1 MATIIAVH
9 GNGGGGERFMLIGP
23 VLEQLD
29 DAIALHAPTLPGF
42 GGRPLGA
49 ITDLDGLADALAT
62 EVRSVDGPRIL
73 LGHGI
78 GGSVAL
84 HLLARDPAIADGLI
98 LHAPVGTRLDTR
110 WFPRLMRPS
119 WIRRLVPRV
128 IATPLARPVLRRLA
142 LRQVDPHVADRVLA
156 AYGRAEAFGRM
167 FEWLTA
173 DWFGRLPVQA
183 DLPAIVLW
191 GQRDGVLDADQRGD
205 YHRLLPRSRE
215 VTVPDWGHFPML
227 DRPEAYART
236 IAALT
241 RELIDR
247 SRGLPGT
254 GADSGRSEPTGSPEP
269 RGATTTAAGAML
281 PLGAGAPTPDGVGPK
296 AALLDRCA
304 TAGLPVPP
312 GMLVRDVRPERCR
325 TLGALLAA
333 WGLGDR
339 LAVRS
344 AFPVEDGG
352 SRSHAGAF
360 RTHLDVPGDDPNALA
375 NALSDV
381 ADSATTSDIEVART
395 DVLVMRMVAATRAG
409 VAFTQRDH
417 EDDLVDHVAG
427 LADAMVA
434 GRDAGERTSLPKLRP
449 LERGP
454 RGWQGRL
461 QRLLRDVRRELG
473 EHDWDIEWADDG
485 RTCWLV
491 QVRPITAP
499 VFRDEALT
507 LANHREILPD
517 LPSRLTTSVI
527 ADAAPELFGYWRGFD
542 RSLPAERH
550 FTEVIAGRPVI
561 NLSLLTDTMRIL
573 GLPTRFVTDSMG
585 GASDVAVGFAPARL
599 LRKAPNLI
607 LLGADQLRAVGNGR
621 RAARRIAAAAADPGD
636 DLSTAVETFRQVY
649 IDLITGMFALTTAIS
664 GPLAILDR
672 LGVAGVLH
680 TRQRTAGTRVI
691 ADLAPLRDLV
701 RSRPDLADRI
711 RSGDVP
717 SDDPAFARSWERY
730 LALHGHR
737 GIYESDLARPRYR
750 EDPAPLLD
758 ALLHARDLPGPAAM
772 PRRARL
778 VWPLW
783 RQASR
788 AITARED
795 LRSDAMRVFERLR
808 RHLLDLADEAVGRGD
823 LPDRD
828 AIWDLTVDELRAL
841 RQGASYTASFL
852 ADRRRDIAELADY
865 RLPDLLH
872 RSDDIGSYRRGRHR
886 LTATTVGPLQGL
898 GLTAGEAT
906 GTVWLVDEPAPVP
919 DELRGSDVVLVT
931 RGVDAGWVGVFGQV
945 AAVVVET
952 GGELSHGSII
962 LRETGVPAV
971 TNVADATARLT
982 TGDRVRVHAPSGS
995 IHLLDR

>member
-1 MATIIAVH
+1 MATIVAVH
-9 GNGGGGERFMLIGP
+9 GNGGGGERFTLVGP
-23 VLEQLD
+23 SLD
-29 DAIALHAPTLPGF
+29 HLPDITLHAPTLPGF

-49 ITDLDGLADALAT
+49 VEDLDGLADALCT

-84 HLLARDPAIADGLI
+84 HLLARDPDVADGLI

-119 WIRRLVPRV
+119 WIRNLVPRV
-128 IATPLARPVLRRLA
+128 IANPLARPILRRLA
-142 LRQVDPHVADRVLA
+142 LRQVDPEVADRVLA
-156 AYGRAEAFGRM
+156 AYGRAEAFGKM

-173 DWFGRLPVQA
+173 DWFDRLPVQP
-183 DLPAIVLW
+183 DLPAVVLW

-205 YHRLLPRSRE
+205 YQRLLPRSRE

-227 DRPEAYART
+227 DRPDAYART
-236 IAALT
+236 IAALA

-247 SRGLPGT
+247 AQGGPGT
-254 GADSGRSEPTGSPEP
+254 TSGRTDADQTSGSSI
-269 RGATTTAAGAML
+269 TSGAML
-281 PLGAGAPTPDGVGPK
+281 PLGGGSPATDSIGPK

-304 TAGLPVPP
+304 TAGLAVPP
-312 GMLVRDVRPERCR
+312 GMIVRDVHPDRCGP
-325 TLGALLAA
+325 LGALLAA

-344 AFPVEDGG
+344 AFPVEDGV
-352 SRSHAGAF
+352 SRSLAGTF
-360 RTHLDVPGDDPNALA
+360 RTHLDVPGNDPDALA
-375 NALSDV
+375 RALADV
-381 ADSATTSDIEVART
+381 ADSATDSDIEVART

-427 LADAMVA
+427 LADALVA
-434 GRDAGERTSLPKLRP
+434 GREAGERTTLPKLRP
-449 LERGP
+449 LERG
-454 RGWQGRL
+454 RGQWQGRL

-485 RTCWLV
+485 QRCWLV

-499 VFRDEALT
+499 VARDEALT

-517 LPSRLTTSVI
+517 LPSRFTTSVV

-542 RSLPAERH
+542 RSLSADRH
-550 FTEVIAGRPVI
+550 FTEVVAGRPVI

-585 GASDVAVGFAPARL
+585 GSSDVSVGFAPARL
-599 LRKAPNLI
+599 LRKAPNLVA
-607 LLGADQLRAVGNGR
+607 LGIDQLRAVGNGR
-621 RAARRIAAAAADPGD
+621 RAAQRIRRAAADPGH
-636 DLSTAVETFRQVY
+636 DLPAAVETFRTVY
-649 IDLITGMFALTTAIS
+649 IELITGMFALTTAIS
-664 GPLAILDR
+664 GPLAVLDR

-691 ADLAPLRDLV
+691 ADLGPLRELV
-701 RSRPDLADRI
+701 RSRPELADRI
-711 RSGDVP
+711 RSDDLP
-717 SDDPAFARSWERY
+717 TDDPAFGRSWERY

-758 ALLHARDLPGPAAM
+758 ALLHTRDLSAPADV
-772 PRRARL
+772 PLRARL

-788 AITARED
+788 AITAREE

-808 RHLLDLADEAVGRGD
+808 RHLLQLADEAVQRGQ

-828 AIWDLTVDELRAL
+828 AIWDLTIDELRAL
-841 RQGASYTASFL
+841 RQDTSYTAPFL
-852 ADRRRDIAELADY
+852 ADRRRDIAALAAY

-872 RSDDIGSYRRGRHR
+872 RSDDIESYRRDRQASSA
-886 LTATTVGPLQGL
+886 ATTGPLRGL
-898 GLTAGEAT
+898 GLTAGEVT
-906 GTVWLVDEPAPVP
+906 GTVWLVDEPTPVP
-919 DELRGSDVVLVT
+919 DELRGTDVVLVT

-945 AAVVVET
+945 AAVIVET

-971 TNVADATARLT
+971 TNVADATARLA
-982 TGDRVRVHAPSGS
+982 TGDRVRVHVPSGS
-995 IHLLDR
+995 IHLADR

>member
-1 MATIIAVH
+1 MVTIIAVH
-9 GNGGGGERFMLIGP
+9 GNGGGGERFTLIGP
-23 VLEQLD
+23 HLEQMD
-29 DAIALHAPTLPGF
+29 DTVSLHAPTLPGF
-42 GGRPLGA
+42 GGLPLGRVD
-49 ITDLDGLADALAT
+49 DLDALADALAT
-62 EVRSVDGPRIL
+62 EVRSVEGPRIL

-84 HLLARDPAIADGLI
+84 HLLGRDPAVADGLI

-119 WIRRLVPRV
+119 WIRNLVPRV
-128 IATPLARPVLRRLA
+128 IANPLARPILRRLA
-142 LRQVDPHVADRVLA
+142 LRQVDPDVADRVLA
-156 AYGRAEAFGRM
+156 AYGRAEAFGKM

-173 DWFGRLPVQA
+173 EWFDGLPVQA

-205 YHRLLPRSRE
+205 YHRLLPRARE

-236 IAALT
+236 IAALA
-241 RELIDR
+241 RELVDPTE
-247 SRGLPGT
+247 SARG
-254 GADSGRSEPTGSPEP
+254 
-269 RGATTTAAGAML
+269 TTADAGAML
-281 PLGAGAPTPDGVGPK
+281 PLGGGAPAPAGIGAK

-312 GMLVRDVRPERCR
+312 GMIVRDVHPDRCGP
-325 TLGALLAA
+325 LGAQVAA
-333 WGLGDR
+333 WGLGDH
-339 LAVRS
+339 LAIRS

-352 SRSHAGAF
+352 SRSHAGVF
-360 RTHLDVPGDDPNALA
+360 RTHLDVPGDDPAALA
-375 NALSDV
+375 DALADV
-381 ADSATTSDIEVART
+381 SRSAGTSDIEVART

-409 VAFTQRDH
+409 VAFTERDH

-427 LADAMVA
+427 LADGLVA
-434 GRDAGERTSLPKLRP
+434 GREAGERTTLAKLRA
-449 LERGP
+449 LERGHP
-454 RGWQGRL
+454 GWRGRL

-485 RTCWLV
+485 RRCWLV

-499 VFRDEALT
+499 VARDEALT

-517 LPSRLTTSVI
+517 LPSRFTTSVI
-527 ADAAPELFGYWRGFD
+527 ADAAPELFGYWRRFD
-542 RSLPAERH
+542 RSLPADRH
-550 FTEVIAGRPVI
+550 FTEVVAGRPVI

-573 GLPTRFVTDSMG
+573 GLPTRFVTASMG
-585 GASDVAVGFAPARL
+585 GSSDVAIGFAPVRL

-607 LLGADQLRAVGNGR
+607 ALGVDQLRAVGNGR
-621 RAARRIAAAAADPGD
+621 RAARRLTQLAVDPGD
-636 DLSTAVETFRQVY
+636 DLPGAVETFRRVY
-649 IDLITGMFALTTAIS
+649 IELITGMFALTTAIS
-664 GPLAILDR
+664 APLAVLDR
-672 LGVAGVLH
+672 LGVAAVLH

-691 ADLAPLRDLV
+691 ADLAPLRELV
-701 RSRPDLADRI
+701 RSRPGLAVRI
-711 RSGDVP
+711 RSGDLP
-717 SDDPAFARSWERY
+717 TDDPVFARSWHRY

-750 EDPAPLLD
+750 EDPRPLLD
-758 ALLHARDLPGPAAM
+758 ALQHGRDLPAPVAV
-772 PRRARL
+772 PLRARM

-783 RQASR
+783 LQARR
-788 AITARED
+788 AISAREE

-808 RHLLDLADEAVGRGD
+808 RHLLQLADEAVRCGQ
-823 LPDRD
+823 LSDRD
-828 AIWDLTVDELRAL
+828 ALWDLTIDEIRAL
-841 RQGASYTASFL
+841 GQGASYPAPFL
-852 ADRRRDIAELADY
+852 AERRRDIAALAEH

-872 RSDDIGSYRRGRHR
+872 RSDDLGSYRRDRR
-886 LTATTVGPLQGL
+886 APSPATSEPLRGL
-898 GLTAGEAT
+898 GLTAGQVT
-906 GTVWLVDEPAPVP
+906 GTVWLVDEPTPLP
-919 DELRGSDVVLVT
+919 DELRDTEVVLVT
-931 RGVDAGWVGVFGQV
+931 RGVDAGWGGMFGQI

-971 TNVADATARLT
+971 TNVADATSRLA
-982 TGDRVRVHAPSGS
+982 TGDRVRVHVPSGS

>member
-9 GNGGGGERFMLIGP
+9 GNGGGGERFTLVGP
-23 VLEQLD
+23 VLEHLSD
-29 DAIALHAPTLPGF
+29 DITLHAPTLPGF

-49 ITDLDGLADALAT
+49 IDDLDGLTDALAT
-62 EVRSVDGPRIL
+62 EVRSVVGPRIL

-84 HLLARDPAIADGLI
+84 HLLAREPDIADGLI

-110 WFPRLMRPS
+110 WFPRVMRPS
-119 WIRRLVPRV
+119 WIRSLVPRV
-128 IATPLARPVLRRLA
+128 IANPVARPVLRRLA
-142 LRQVDPHVADRVLA
+142 LRQVDPEVANRVLA
-156 AYGRAEAFGRM
+156 AYGRAEAFGKM

-173 DWFGRLPVQA
+173 DWFDALPVQA

-191 GQRDGVLDADQRGD
+191 GQRDGVLDAEQRGD

-227 DRPEAYART
+227 DRPEEYART
-236 IAALT
+236 VAALA
-241 RELIDR
+241 RELID
-247 SRGLPGT
+247 
-254 GADSGRSEPTGSPEP
+254 GAEGVGGPTADN
-269 RGATTTAAGAML
+269 GAVL
-281 PLGAGAPTPDGVGPK
+281 PLGGGSPTPDSIGPK

-304 TAGLPVPP
+304 TAGLAVPP
-312 GMLVRDVRPERCR
+312 GVIVRDVHPARCG
-325 TLGALLAA
+325 TPAALLAA

-344 AFPVEDGG
+344 AFPSEDGDVQ
-352 SRSHAGAF
+352 SLAGAF
-360 RTHLDVPGDDPNALA
+360 RTHLDVPGDDPDALA
-375 NALSDV
+375 EALADV
-381 ADSATTSDIEVART
+381 AASATDCDTEVART
-395 DVLVMRMVAATRAG
+395 DVLVLRMVAATRAG

-417 EDDLVDHVAG
+417 EDDLIDHVAG
-427 LADAMVA
+427 LADGLTA
-434 GRDAGERTSLPKLRP
+434 GRETGDRTTLPKLRP
-449 LERGP
+449 LERGQ
-454 RGWQGRL
+454 RGWRGRL
-461 QRLLRDVRRELG
+461 QGLLRDVRRELG

-485 RTCWLV
+485 RCCWLV

-499 VFRDEALT
+499 VARDEALT

-517 LPSRLTTSVI
+517 LPSRFTTSMV

-542 RSLPAERH
+542 RSLPADRH
-550 FTEVIAGRPVI
+550 FTEVVAGRPVI

-585 GASDVAVGFAPARL
+585 GSSDVAVGAAPARL
-599 LRKAPNLI
+599 LRKAPNLVA
-607 LLGADQLRAVGNGR
+607 LGLDQLRAVGNGR
-621 RAARRIAAAAADPGD
+621 RAARRITHLAADPGD
-636 DLSTAVETFRQVY
+636 DLPAAVETFRQVY

-664 GPLAILDR
+664 GPLAVLDR
-672 LGVAGVLH
+672 LGLAGILH
-680 TRQRTAGTRVI
+680 TRQRTAGTRII

-701 RSRPDLADRI
+701 RSRPELAERLRCGDL
-711 RSGDVP
+711 P
-717 SDDPAFARSWERY
+717 TDDPAFARSWERY

-758 ALLHARDLPGPAAM
+758 ALLHARDLPTPAAV
-772 PRRARL
+772 PLRARL

-788 AITARED
+788 AMAARED

-808 RHLLDLADEAVGRGD
+808 RHLLQLADEAVESGR
-823 LPDRD
+823 LADRD
-828 AIWDLTVDELRAL
+828 AIWDLTIDELRAL
-841 RQGASYTASFL
+841 GRGASYPAPFM
-852 ADRRRDIAELADY
+852 ADRRRDIAALANY

-872 RSDDIGSYRRGRHR
+872 RSDDIESYHRDRRAA
-886 LTATTVGPLQGL
+886 ATTAGGLRGL
-898 GLTAGEAT
+898 GLTAGEVT
-906 GTVWLVDEPAPVP
+906 GTVWLVDEPTPVP
-919 DELRGSDVVLVT
+919 DELRGTDVVLVT

-945 AAVVVET
+945 SAVVVET

-962 LRETGVPAV
+962 LREIGVPAV
-971 TNVADATARLT
+971 TNVTDATSRLA

-995 IHLLDR
+995 IHLIDQ